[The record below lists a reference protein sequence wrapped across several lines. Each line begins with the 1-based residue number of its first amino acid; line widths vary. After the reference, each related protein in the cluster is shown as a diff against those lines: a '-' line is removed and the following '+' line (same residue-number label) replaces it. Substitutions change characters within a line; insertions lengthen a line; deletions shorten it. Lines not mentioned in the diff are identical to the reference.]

1 MKKLIIVRGLP
12 GSGKS
17 TLAKDLKVSLGCY
30 VYHIEAD
37 MYWVRPDGRY
47 DFVARNLKHA
57 HDWCRCNVK
66 AALDHFVPDYHECV
80 VVSNTFT
87 TLWEM
92 QPYISMCKNVKDI
105 LIVECT
111 GDYGNIHNVPEPA
124 IQAMRNRW
132 EKTVDYIDSVI
143 YDGSNIDQVIQKIKG
158 E

>member
-17 TLAKDLKVSLGCY
+17 TLAKELKVSLGCP
-30 VYHIEAD
+30 VSHVEAD

-57 HDWCRCNVK
+57 HAWCENMVQT
-66 AALDHFVPDYHECV
+66 ALNNFVPDYHECV
-80 VVSNTFT
+80 IVSNTFT

-92 QPYISMCKNVKDI
+92 QPYISMRKNVKDI
-105 LIVECT
+105 LIVECI
-111 GDYGNIHNVPEPA
+111 GDYGSVHDVPEPV
-124 IQAMRNRW
+124 IQTMRNRW